1 MPTEYKEN
9 YGKGYCRHGSIVFP
23 TWHRAYIYQFE
34 VIAIALLEAIS
45 VSMDHFLQ
53 LQILA

>member
-45 VSMDHFLQ
+45 VSMDHFYN